1 MGVRVSILAA
11 PMCGSRNVFCS
22 DRYPGFNVGS
32 PSYVSRP
39 AAATWPLLGQQ
50 SDPHRP
56 PCHLWQ
62 RSQRLR
68 RAASTQLLL
77 RRGNDGFALFR
88 ASIRD
93 HQGTSFLYTRC
104 FTCDFPERGP
114 SLFDPAQI
122 ARSQSCRQSLRQ
134 YPRHRNSIMLAP
146 QSGQTRLRIAEIKLE
161 SVYVTTASEAIMSLP
176 VVALLHRRCTE
187 PLSAGP
193 QPRFGEGARWIEA
206 AASRFGFK
214 RKSN

>member
-1 MGVRVSILAA
+1 MLSGASMPMAVRVSIVVA

-22 DRYPGFNVGS
+22 GRFPGFNFGS

-39 AAATWPLLGQQ
+39 AAAT
-50 SDPHRP
+50 
-56 PCHLWQ
+56 CLWQ

-77 RRGNDGFALFR
+77 RRGNEGFALLR

-93 HQGTSFLYTRC
+93 HQGTSFLYTR
-104 FTCDFPERGP
+104 FTRDFPERGP

-161 SVYVTTASEAIMSLP
+161 SVFVTTASEAIMSLP

-187 PLSAGP
+187 PSSAGP
-193 QPRFGEGARWIEA
+193 QARFGEGARWIEA